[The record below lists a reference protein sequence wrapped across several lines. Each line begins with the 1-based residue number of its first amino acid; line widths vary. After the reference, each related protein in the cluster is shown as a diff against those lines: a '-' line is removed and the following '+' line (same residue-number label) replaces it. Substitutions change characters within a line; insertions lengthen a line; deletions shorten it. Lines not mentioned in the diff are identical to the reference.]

1 MPYPLFHPDDD
12 RPPPLTISKRD
23 FAAAFPEESE
33 FVEWKKGI
41 GGEPLQE
48 AIVAFSNTAG
58 GVILIG
64 VGDDGR
70 LHGRELTQ
78 GTEDA
83 IHEVFSV
90 VVDPGRHEFHAL
102 DVGGTTITVIA
113 VSRRLEGFSQTS
125 NGRVMVRRGTRKVA
139 LLRDD
144 LRRFINERALD
155 RFEEADSGV
164 PFSAAK
170 RQLLAEVA
178 AAFGFESPRPSV
190 ELLRNRGMVTANG
203 RQPNLTV
210 AGALY
215 LVAKPD
221 ERLGKAFIEV
231 LRFPE
236 GSSDYDRR
244 IAIRGPLHHQVATAT
259 QMISDEL
266 GRELVVLGLRRHEI
280 PRLPEVVLREAIANA
295 VAHRSYELTGTAI
308 RIELRPDSVRIVSP
322 GGLPEPVTI
331 ETLREAQAARNLR
344 VITLLRHLGL
354 AEDAGRG
361 IDVIEDSM
369 REELLDPPVFAEQ
382 DRSVVVTLPIR
393 STVAP
398 SERAW
403 VREVEQ
409 RGLIEPSDRVLLVHA
424 ARGEILT
431 NGRVRELL
439 SVDSRD
445 ARAAL
450 RRLRDAGF
458 LIQRGERGG
467 ATYVLE
473 EGLAPPAGLRLSH
486 EALKEVL
493 LEMAR
498 EEPLTNARVRQRTGL
513 DRAEALRLL
522 DQLTSEKLLRRV
534 GSRRGTRYLLR
545 G

>member
-1 MPYPLFHPDDD
+1 MAYPLFHPDDG
-12 RPPPLTISKRD
+12 RARPLTLSKRT
-23 FAAAFPEESE
+23 FAAEFPNESE
-33 FVEWKKGI
+33 FVERKKGI
-41 GGEPLQE
+41 GTGPLQE

-83 IHEVFSV
+83 IHEVFAV
-90 VVDPGRHEFHAL
+90 VVDPGRYELHAL
-102 DVGGTTITVIA
+102 DVAGTPVTIVS

-125 NGRVMVRRGTRKVA
+125 NGRVVVRRGTRKVA

-144 LRRFINERALD
+144 LRRFINERALE
-155 RFEEADSGV
+155 RFEETDSGI
-164 PFSAAK
+164 PASAMS
-170 RQLLAEVA
+170 RRLAGELA
-178 AAFGFESPRPSV
+178 QALGLDSSRPSV
-190 ELLRNRGMVTANG
+190 DFLQARGLATRNG
-203 RQPNLTV
+203 RQTNLTI

-215 LVAKPD
+215 LVGRPD
-221 ERLGKAFIEV
+221 ERLGKTFIEV
-231 LRFPE
+231 LRFPD

-244 IAIRGPLHHQVATAT
+244 VAIRGPLHHQVARTT
-259 QMISDEL
+259 ELISDEL
-266 GRELVVLGLRRHEI
+266 GRELVVLGLRRYEI

-308 RIELRPDSVRIVSP
+308 RIELHPDYVKIISP

-331 ETLREAQAARNLR
+331 ETLRDAQAARNIR
-344 VITLLRHLGL
+344 VITVLRSLGL

-369 REELLDPPVFAEQ
+369 REQLLDPPVFEEH

-398 SERAW
+398 TERAW

-409 RGLIEPSDRVLLVHA
+409 RGLIEPSDRILLVHA
-424 ARGEILT
+424 ARGEVLT

-439 SVDSRD
+439 AVDSRD

-450 RRLRDAGF
+450 KRLRDAGF
-458 LIQRGERGG
+458 LTQRGERGG
-467 ATYVLE
+467 SNYVLE
-473 EGLAPPAGLRLSH
+473 EGLAPPAGLRLSQD
-486 EALKEVL
+486 ALKRLL

-498 EEPLTNARVRQRTGL
+498 EAPLTNARVRQQTGL
-513 DRAEALRLL
+513 DRAETLRLL
-522 DQLTSEKLLRRV
+522 DQLVGERALRRL
-534 GSRRGTRYLLR
+534 GARRGTRYILR
-545 G
+545 E